1 MLTPV
6 FKTKNIR
13 AQSTTM
19 ARITIILGREFW
31 LTNKEANAIQCIAL
45 SLSTALA
52 PLALLLLLGK

>member
-1 MLTPV
+1 MV
-6 FKTKNIR
+6 IFRTKNIR

-19 ARITIILGREFW
+19 ARITIIFGHDFFM
-31 LTNKEANAIQCIAL
+31 TNKQADAIQCIAL